1 MPIAVYGTQL
11 DFFSTIQSNENI
23 DFYIDTLEYHPNS
36 HIKVFFQSE
45 PLVIHT
51 NMNRID
57 YVDYLNKNFQK
68 YDFIFFYDPSLLQVP
83 NAHKKIC
90 GGTWIPK
97 ENYLAIDTSKKQ
109 YQISNLTGFKSL
121 SVGHTFR
128 HQLYINQ
135 QFFQEFPIVFFR
147 SSAPPIIPE
156 ILTNPL
162 IPKELTAKTILFDTF
177 QFSIVIE
184 NTREKN
190 CFSEKIIDCLIT
202 KTIPIYYGCDNISDY
217 FDTTGWILLTD
228 IDFLETLY
236 QNLKTLTPSYY
247 QKYLPIVEENYQKAL
262 EVADLSTNYFR
273 VLSKVLPITFTTPS
287 Q

>member
-1 MPIAVYGTQL
+1 MPIQIYGTQL
-11 DFFSTIQSNENI
+11 DFFSKIQSNQNI
-23 DFYIDTLEYHPNS
+23 DFYIDTLEYYPNS

-45 PLVIHT
+45 PLIIHT

-57 YVDYLNKNFQK
+57 YIDYLSKNFEK
-68 YDFIFFYDPSLLQVP
+68 YDYIFLYDPFLLQVP
-83 NAHKKIC
+83 NVHKKIC

-97 ENYLAIDTSKKQ
+97 ENYLSINTSKKEF
-109 YQISNLTGFKSL
+109 QISNLTGFKNL
-121 SVGHTFR
+121 SAGHTFR

-202 KTIPIYYGCDNISDY
+202 KTIPIYYGCENISEY
-217 FDTTGWILLTD
+217 FDTTGWILLSD

-236 QNLKTLTPSYY
+236 QKLKTLTPSYY
-247 QKYLPIVEENYQKAL
+247 QEHSHVIEENYKKAC
-262 EVADLSTNYFR
+262 EMADLTTNYFT
-273 VLSKVLPITFTTPS
+273 VLSKVLPISLIATS
-287 Q
+287 

>member
-1 MPIAVYGTQL
+1 MPITIYGTQL
-11 DFFSTIQSNENI
+11 EFLSKITSPEFI
-23 DFYIDTLEYHPNS
+23 DLYIDTIEYHPNS

-45 PLVIHT
+45 PLIIHT
-51 NMNRID
+51 NMNHID
-57 YVDYLNKNFQK
+57 YIDYLSKNYDK
-68 YDFIFFYDPSLLQVP
+68 YDYIFLYDPSLLPKP
-83 NAHKKIC
+83 NVHKKIC
-90 GGTWIPK
+90 GGTWIPR
-97 ENYLAIDTSKKQ
+97 ENYLAIDTSKKK

-121 SVGHTFR
+121 SIGHTFR
-128 HQLYINQ
+128 HQLYIHQ

-202 KTIPIYYGCDNISDY
+202 KTIPIYYGCENISDY

-228 IDFLETLY
+228 TDFLETLY
-236 QNLKTLTPSYY
+236 QKLKTLTPHYY
-247 QKYLPIVEENYQKAL
+247 NNHLHSIENNYVKACEL
-262 EVADLSTNYFR
+262 ADLHKNNLDI
-273 VLSKVLPITFTTPS
+273 LSGFLPVTMITTL